1 MTSITLPLKKIP
13 GQTPRLPT
21 FFGGRTAMAPLMLL
35 LATPFTLYLYYRL
48 SQGILLLYN
57 LIGLLPYFW
66 GFISIID
73 YINKSNCVMEKLIEA
88 DLDEAEKVHET
99 FKEYFRRVVVSNG
112 FNSIMLITVFYWF
125 ILAYGGTSIYII
137 GISSI
142 TSTGLALAS
151 TMTGYDA
158 KTVLASICLVCAF
171 KAAFLTMTLRSMW
184 QLDLIFPVASLII
197 MFSFLRM
204 IERYDLRSFY
214 ERVIN

>member
-21 FFGGRTAMAPLMLL
+21 FFGGRTAMAPLILL
-35 LATPFTLYLYYRL
+35 LTIPFTLYLYYRL

-112 FNSIMLITVFYWF
+112 FNSIILITVFYWF

-171 KAAFLTMTLRSMW
+171 EAAFLIMSLSG
-184 QLDLIFPVASLII
+184 LLELNLIFPVASLII
-197 MFSFLRM
+197 VYTFLRRV
-204 IERYDLRSFY
+204 EGYDLRSFF